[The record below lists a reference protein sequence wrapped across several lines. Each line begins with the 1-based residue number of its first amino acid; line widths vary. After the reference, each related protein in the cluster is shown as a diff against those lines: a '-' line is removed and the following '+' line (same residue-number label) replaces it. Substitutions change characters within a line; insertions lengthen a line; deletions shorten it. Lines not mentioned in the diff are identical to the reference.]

1 MRALSRRLV
10 TTNSKVCNSVTS
22 GPLRANITV
31 SSGSRS
37 SGDTGRVIE
46 KGYPIPRVTLKK
58 ELQVV
63 NPHIKVN
70 CTPLSI
76 KGRRDNG
83 DDDDDNDDDDNDDD
97 DDDDDDDTDRDDKSG
112 NYDSPHYSARSSS
125 VLLYPRS
132 TSLHPSSFPH
142 VRGKFV
148 SIGFSPVPLLPPR
161 DRQAMDAMAARLQSS
176 FDEVLASASLLVEAA
191 SSAPRGDA
199 QSGSS
204 APRSEVA
211 VASALEV
218 FQSRVD
224 LFQAACDR
232 AQQQVDAARHRLL
245 SESLVDEARGAAVDT
260 SAVGAAGGEGE
271 TQMVLGATRLE
282 QISKAVRAMVQDL
295 QHGHTDKH

>member
-1 MRALSRRLV
+1 VSDVGEGRSKSTQHAAVVYYYILDRRRFIPLPSPTSAASSFLS
-10 TTNSKVCNSVTS
+10 
-22 GPLRANITV
+22 
-31 SSGSRS
+31 
-37 SGDTGRVIE
+37 
-46 KGYPIPRVTLKK
+46 
-58 ELQVV
+58 
-63 NPHIKVN
+63 
-70 CTPLSI
+70 
-76 KGRRDNG
+76 
-83 DDDDDNDDDDNDDD
+83 
-97 DDDDDDDTDRDDKSG
+97 
-112 NYDSPHYSARSSS
+112 DSPR
-125 VLLYPRS
+125 
-132 TSLHPSSFPH
+132 
-142 VRGKFV
+142 
-148 SIGFSPVPLLPPR
+148 LPPR